1 LEQNKRKITME
12 TLQENK
18 AFKRLC
24 RKHKTKAED
33 IIETATSV
41 FDLEDMTLQD
51 QEVTLVRTLA
61 IAMGKEYST
70 LIGEYFDTIH
80 REGQPVEKIT
90 LQMFKE
96 CFEIREGSPGHPEF
110 NQWSGSIKIQGRYR
124 LSIQAGEYVYS
135 SPRMFCASPDD
146 YSAFEIAL
154 LDDETRKFVRMGSFV
169 NGVEDYEQVLG
180 WKSVDEILEIANTFI
195 GKLNDGWEV
204 QYA

>member
-1 LEQNKRKITME
+1 LSIT
-12 TLQENK
+12 
-18 AFKRLC
+18 
-24 RKHKTKAED
+24 
-33 IIETATSV
+33 V
-41 FDLEDMTLQD
+41 
-51 QEVTLVRTLA
+51 
-61 IAMGKEYST
+61 GKEYST
-70 LIGEYFDTIH
+70 LIGEYFDAIH

-96 CFEIREGSPGHPEF
+96 CFELRECSPGHPEF
-110 NQWSGSIKIQGRYR
+110 NQWSGSIMIENRYR

-135 SPRMFCASPDD
+135 SPRMMCPSPDD

-154 LDDETRKFVRMGSFV
+154 LDDETHGFVKLGAFV